1 MCRMSCAIARAQ
13 DDEGGNDDDESSEG
27 SSTSFEENNRS
38 DVSAIK
44 VSGKGCFKGVQRS
57 AQGKPQPKTIY
68 YQAKYNGVQ
77 LGKSYS
83 HPVGEAPDLK
93 IVCLL

>member
-1 MCRMSCAIARAQ
+1 MSCAVARAQ

-44 VSGKGCFKGVQRS
+44 VPGKGCFKGVQRS
-57 AQGKPQPKTIY
+57 AQGKTIY
-68 YQAKYNGVQ
+68 YQAKYNGRQ

-83 HPVGEAPDLK
+83 HPVAVAPDLK